1 MDLIYTDAERL
12 DAGVLKD
19 YELDFEIGS
28 ENDFQITT
36 SLDNNVIPMGA
47 YFYFENSEYGGKI
60 STLKVDTSQNRLY
73 YGGRTFYGMLCDKI
87 ICPDSGED
95 YYIASGDA
103 NAIISALIERLELED
118 LFVASSESSGFNFLN
133 YKFDRYTDCY
143 SGLVKMLKTKNAK
156 LKAVFK
162 NQHVTLNAELIV
174 DYSNEEFSSDI
185 LNFTIEQNKLPP
197 NHLICLGKGDLAER
211 QVLNLYTDE
220 NGNVSQ
226 TPYYTGLDEVAQTYD
241 YSNVE
246 SDEELLKSGTEKL
259 LELQQAD
266 QIDITLENSEKDV
279 GDIIGGIEVVTGLRI
294 TAPITKKIVKIE
306 NNNEPKFTYEIAQA
320 KTS

>member
-1 MDLIYTDAERL
+1 MDLIYTDKKRL
-12 DAGVLKD
+12 DIGVLKD

-28 ENDFQITT
+28 ENDFQIAT

-60 STLKVDTSQNRLY
+60 STLKVNTSQKRLY

-87 ICPDSGED
+87 ICPDSGHD
-95 YYIASGDA
+95 YYSVSGDA
-103 NAIISALIERLELED
+103 NAIISGLIERLELSD
-118 LFVASSESSGFNFLN
+118 LFVASSKISGFNFLN
-133 YKFDRYTDCY
+133 YKFDRYIDCY
-143 SGLVKMLKTKNAK
+143 TGLVKMLKTKNAK

-162 NQHVTLNAELIV
+162 NQHVTLSAEPIV
-174 DYSNEEFSSDI
+174 NYSNEEFSSDI

-211 QVLNLYTDE
+211 QILNLYINE
-220 NGNVSQ
+220 NGEISQ
-226 TPYYTGLDEVAQTYD
+226 TTHYTGLDEIVQTYD

-246 SDEELLKSGTEKL
+246 SYDELLKSGIEKL
-259 LELQQAD
+259 LELQKAD

-306 NNNEPKFTYEIAQA
+306 NNNAPKITYEIGQA
-320 KTS
+320 KTL